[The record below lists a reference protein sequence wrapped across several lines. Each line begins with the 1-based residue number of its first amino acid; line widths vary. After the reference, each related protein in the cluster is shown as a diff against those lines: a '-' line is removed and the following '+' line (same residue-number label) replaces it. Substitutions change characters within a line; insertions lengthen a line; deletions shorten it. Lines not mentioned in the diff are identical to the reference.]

1 MDILQTLQGI
11 GKFAA
16 YFAASLVALG
26 VFLGVYMAIT
36 PHREWALIRN
46 SNSAAAISLGGAAIG
61 FTLPLASA
69 VVFSVSL
76 PDMALWAG
84 VSLVV
89 QLIVFFAVNM
99 ALRGLSSR
107 IEQGD
112 QAAGITLAAA
122 SVAIGIL
129 NAASLSY

>member
-1 MDILQTLQGI
+1 MDILETLQGI

-36 PHREWALIRN
+36 PHRELALIRN
-46 SNSAAAISLGGAAIG
+46 SNAAAAISLGGATIG

-84 VSLVV
+84 VALVV
-89 QLIVFFAVNM
+89 QLAIFFLVNL
-99 ALRGLSSR
+99 ALQGISKR
-107 IEQGD
+107 IEEGD
-112 QAAGITLAAA
+112 LAAGIALAAA
-122 SVAIGIL
+122 SIAIGIL